1 MANFMTI
8 NRKIFHL
15 EELLTTLQVIPLPEM
30 FILIL
35 VEYFL
40 NFQLGE
46 LPVPHQ
52 EFINDNAGVIIIR
65 VHIAPSDHNPT
76 GSRLV

>member
-1 MANFMTI
+1 
-8 NRKIFHL
+8 
-15 EELLTTLQVIPLPEM
+15 M

-40 NFQLGE
+40 NFRLGE

-52 EFINDNAGVIIIR
+52 EFINDDTDVTTVEVQVAS
-65 VHIAPSDHNPT
+65 ADHHGT
-76 GSRLV
+76 GSWSEPFITAHASLCC